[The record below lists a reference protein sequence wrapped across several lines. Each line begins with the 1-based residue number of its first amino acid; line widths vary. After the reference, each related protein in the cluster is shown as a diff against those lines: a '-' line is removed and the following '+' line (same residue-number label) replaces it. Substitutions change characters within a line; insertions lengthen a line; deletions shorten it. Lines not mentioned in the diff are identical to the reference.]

1 MRILIT
7 AAFVLAT
14 TGCAA
19 ILGSKQKD
27 FNLNSN
33 PPGADVYLNGN
44 RLGSTPLKVKLSN
57 QATHTFVFRRQGYQE
72 ATCTLNRG
80 TGAGWV
86 ILDVLTGLVPVVI
99 DAATNSWSQT
109 KGAECSQGL
118 QPVTN
123 GVAEEPIPMK
133 PAPVAPAPA
142 PPRVPA
148 QPAPAPTPA
157 APSGLVDAVPQ
168 GTNWIANGRT
178 KTYYQVGCPEAAR
191 IPPADRLFYGSESS
205 LKAAGFTRAQDC

>member
-1 MRILIT
+1 MRVLIT

-14 TGCAA
+14 SGCAA

-27 FNLNSN
+27 FNLNSS
-33 PPGADVYLNGN
+33 PTGADVYLNGN

-72 ATCTLNRG
+72 STCTLNRG

-86 ILDVLTGLVPVVI
+86 ILDVLTGLVPIVI
-99 DAATNSWSQT
+99 DAATGAWSQT
-109 KGAECSQGL
+109 KGDGCLQSLEPGSAVATPPPAE
-118 QPVTN
+118 
-123 GVAEEPIPMK
+123 
-133 PAPVAPAPA
+133 APA
-142 PPRVPA
+142 RVPPQA
-148 QPAPAPTPA
+148 APAPTPV
-157 APSGLVDAVPQ
+157 APPGLVDAAPQ
-168 GTNWIANGRT
+168 GTNWIANGLT

-205 LKAAGFTRAQDC
+205 LKAAGFKRAQEC